1 MTEKTLPIDGV
12 FDTDTGT
19 IKGLTD
25 GEYVYPVLT
34 PTQVEA
40 TKSLVSG
47 DRIVPKPNF
56 APRMRL
62 GKEILS
68 GANAATLTLQQAW
81 QFPFDV
87 YGFSIGLESNEAAS
101 YTLGPVKWA
110 LCGASGNSFGTALA
124 DVPNWHTKTIAALTF
139 GGSGTPTIPARTAA
153 DMPAGVTWS
162 DQTLA
167 YIPAGQLLVVRGL
180 HPASNWPYA
189 PTGVALA
196 DTPTSTTMPIAVSWN
211 VAGDRVTTPTSFGG
225 NGTNFQGNLPF
236 PFINVQTSAPT
247 VTVGIIGDSTTT
259 GTVGTGPTSYA
270 ALQYACDLLGTSR
283 GVRFVPLCRGWSG
296 KQASQFYQYA
306 LNLLASSSP
315 PDILV
320 YQVWSQNNTTAQS
333 YEVEIALALDIVSRC
348 RRQGIVPILL
358 NAIPVNSWTAGSN
371 ATQEAS
377 RVALNAAAAS
387 WGVRVIDANG
397 VLTDGGSP
405 AHYLAKYGA
414 GAHPY
419 AQAYQDIAVPFAA
432 AIASAYGG

>member
-1 MTEKTLPIDGV
+1 M
-12 FDTDTGT
+12 
-19 IKGLTD
+19 
-25 GEYVYPVLT
+25 
-34 PTQVEA
+34 
-40 TKSLVSG
+40 
-47 DRIVPKPNF
+47 
-56 APRMRL
+56 
-62 GKEILS
+62 
-68 GANAATLTLQQAW
+68 
-81 QFPFDV
+81 
-87 YGFSIGLESNEAAS
+87 
-101 YTLGPVKWA
+101 
-110 LCGASGNSFGTALA
+110 
-124 DVPNWHTKTIAALTF
+124 
-139 GGSGTPTIPARTAA
+139 
-153 DMPAGVTWS
+153 
-162 DQTLA
+162 
-167 YIPAGQLLVVRGL
+167 
-180 HPASNWPYA
+180 
-189 PTGVALA
+189 
-196 DTPTSTTMPIAVSWN
+196 
-211 VAGDRVTTPTSFGG
+211 
-225 NGTNFQGNLPF
+225 
-236 PFINVQTSAPT
+236 
-247 VTVGIIGDSTTT
+247 
-259 GTVGTGPTSYA
+259 
-270 ALQYACDLLGTSR
+270 
-283 GVRFVPLCRGWSG
+283 PLCRGWSG